1 MDSLSAL
8 KVKNAKAG
16 RHVDGNVRGL
26 HLVVMPSGSRSWVL
40 RIEHNGRRRDLGL
53 GGYPDVGLEQAR
65 EKARA
70 LRTITKSGGD
80 PIAARDKDK
89 VVIPTFRA
97 AAIECHKARE
107 SGWKSRTANA
117 FLSTLEL
124 HVFPG
129 MGNLRVDSVDERDIV
144 AALSPLWSTK
154 PAAARKLRQRIG
166 TVLDF
171 ARGMGWR
178 AIGSPRDG
186 LRPLLSRQVRP
197 THFAAMPYGDVRAFV
212 AELNAKVMSSGKLAL
227 LFAIF
232 TAARSGEVRSA
243 RWSHIDFDARQWRRP
258 AGLMKAG
265 EQHIVTLSPQSIA
278 ILRIAENLR
287 TSSADVPIFPGSGGR
302 PLSDMTMG
310 KYVKPLGYTVHGFR
324 SSFRDWAAEQ
334 MPSIPDSVAEA
345 ALAHRVPNAVIAAYK
360 RAQFLEMRRSL
371 LDAWGNYVEK
381 AQPPGQGR
389 KRNTMN

>member
-1 MDSLSAL
+1 MGPLSAL
-8 KVKNAKAG
+8 KVKNAKPG

-53 GGYPDVGLEQAR
+53 GGFPDVGLEQAR

-70 LRTITKSGGD
+70 LRTITKNGGD

-97 AAIECHKARE
+97 ASEQCHKARE
-107 SGWKSRTANA
+107 AGWKARTANA

-124 HVFPG
+124 HVFPR

-144 AALSPLWSTK
+144 AALSPLWTTK

-178 AIGSPRDG
+178 SIGAPRDG
-186 LRPLLSRQVRP
+186 LRPLLSRQARP
-197 THFAAMPYGDVRAFV
+197 AHFAAMPYRDVPTFV
-212 AELNAKVMSSGKLAL
+212 AELNAKTVSSGRLAL
-227 LFAIF
+227 QFAIL

-243 RWSHIDFDARQWRRP
+243 R
-258 AGLMKAG
+258 
-265 EQHIVTLSPQSIA
+265 
-278 ILRIAENLR
+278 
-287 TSSADVPIFPGSGGR
+287 
-302 PLSDMTMG
+302 
-310 KYVKPLGYTVHGFR
+310 
-324 SSFRDWAAEQ
+324 
-334 MPSIPDSVAEA
+334 
-345 ALAHRVPNAVIAAYK
+345 
-360 RAQFLEMRRSL
+360 
-371 LDAWGNYVEK
+371 
-381 AQPPGQGR
+381 
-389 KRNTMN
+389 